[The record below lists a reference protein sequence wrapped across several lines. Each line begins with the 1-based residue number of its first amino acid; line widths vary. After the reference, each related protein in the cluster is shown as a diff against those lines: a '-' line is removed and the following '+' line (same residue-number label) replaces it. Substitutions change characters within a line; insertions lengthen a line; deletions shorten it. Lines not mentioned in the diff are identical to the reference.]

1 MKNLNNSKET
11 SKRMTDRINKRA
23 VGKFFIFLSLFLWLV
38 DRLTHSISI
47 TLGKIIYDDLYM
59 QHVTKM
65 IGDRSCKFNID
76 MYLAYSLF
84 TVFLFGVLL
93 YYSSLKKTE
102 PIEENIENTNT
113 NN

>member
-1 MKNLNNSKET
+1 MFTKKA
-11 SKRMTDRINKRA
+11 I
-23 VGKFFIFLSLFLWLV
+23 GKIFIFISLFLWLI

-47 TLGKIIYDDLYM
+47 TLGKIIYGDLYM
-59 QHVTKM
+59 QHVARM

-93 YYSSLKKTE
+93 YYSSMKETVQSE
-102 PIEENIENTNT
+102 DTIQN
-113 NN
+113 

>member
-1 MKNLNNSKET
+1 
-11 SKRMTDRINKRA
+11 MTYHINKRA
-23 VGKFFIFLSLFLWLV
+23 IGKILISVSLFLWLT
-38 DRLTHSISI
+38 DGLTHIIST
-47 TLGKIIYDDLYM
+47 TLGKIIYGEHYTYTVYAL
-59 QHVTKM
+59 K
-65 IGDRSCKFNID
+65 GDRFCKFNID

-93 YYSSLKKTE
+93 YYSSLKKTV

>member
-1 MKNLNNSKET
+1 M
-11 SKRMTDRINKRA
+11 MDRINKRPI
-23 VGKFFIFLSLFLWLV
+23 GKFFIFLSLFLWLA

-47 TLGKIIYDDLYM
+47 TLGKVMYGDLYM

-84 TVFLFGVLL
+84 TLFLLGILL
-93 YYSSLKKTE
+93 YISSIRETANRKIT
-102 PIEENIENTNT
+102 
-113 NN
+113 

>member
-1 MKNLNNSKET
+1 MKKN
-11 SKRMTDRINKRA
+11 I
-23 VGKFFIFLSLFLWLV
+23 GKLAITLSLLVWLI
-38 DRLTHSISI
+38 DRLTYAISSM
-47 TLGKIIYDDLYM
+47 LGKIIYGNLYTYPIVDIPDD
-59 QHVTKM
+59 Q
-65 IGDRSCKFNID
+65 SCKFNID

-93 YYSSLKKTE
+93 YYSSLKKTV